1 MADAAI
7 TTGLQILQRQY
18 FQLVEPHQLR
28 WPESAM
34 LKRPDVQNWLF
45 ANMFDLDKVKSPPP
59 DRYQLRVLKLVISK
73 LEGAIVDPEED
84 VRPPVSYH
92 DIARRSAVF
101 TVTQSRSIPLRFPVL
116 TLLFISFANDHSSPY
131 TGNFR

>member
-34 LKRPDVQNWLF
+34 LKRPDVQDWLF
-45 ANMFDLDKVKSPPP
+45 ANMFDLNKVKSPPP

-92 DIARRSAVF
+92 GIAKRSGVF
-101 TVTQSRSIPLRFPVL
+101 TIIQSRSRPLRLLVL
-116 TLLFISFANDHSSPY
+116 TFFSVLLLISTPSPY